1 MPSCPKVAV
10 YFLKD
15 PVLKAHIVVA
25 YPELNSYNAHLA
37 NLAKQ
42 TLEARGWGVTF
53 SDLYAMGFDPCEKA
67 ADCADPSNPS
77 RFDVQSEQRHAS
89 ATTRFLPTCA
99 PKLTDWPLLIL
110 SFCNI
115 RCGGI
120 CRQRF

>member
-1 MPSCPKVAV
+1 MTSCPKVAV

-37 NLAKQ
+37 NLDKQ

-67 ADCADPSNPS
+67 A
-77 RFDVQSEQRHAS
+77 H
-89 ATTRFLPTCA
+89 
-99 PKLTDWPLLIL
+99 
-110 SFCNI
+110 
-115 RCGGI
+115 
-120 CRQRF
+120 